1 MSCGAFGMPSILSAT
16 FPSLNSMIVGSAS
29 TLYFDAMLGYFSVFI
44 FCAGGRRRVVLA
56 CEAVFARET
65 CWELFCRLFVFWVSD
80 ERGGGGGKGG
90 KGGGGGGRRQKT
102 ASTGTHHQLH
112 PVLAHCPRDFGQ
124 DVAREH
130 LARAA
135 PRGVEVHE
143 HGHGRSLDH
152 VVERRVRFL
161 RRVSHARIPA
171 TRRIVRYFQSAGCG
185 HGGGAGSPPAVRGA
199 HGRARDD

>member
-44 FCAGGRRRVVLA
+44 FCAGGRRRVVRVRRCLLVRRA
-56 CEAVFARET
+56 GNCSVVFSCFGSQTKEAE
-65 CWELFCRLFVFWVSD
+65 EEGKEGEEEE
-80 ERGGGGGKGG
+80 ER
-90 KGGGGGGRRQKT
+90 RRQKT

-199 HGRARDD
+199 HGRVRDD

>member
-29 TLYFDAMLGYFSVFI
+29 TLYFEAMLGYFSVFI
-44 FCAGGRRRVVLA
+44 FCVGGRRRVVLVRRCLLVRRA
-56 CEAVFARET
+56 GNCSVVFSVFGSRTKEAE
-65 CWELFCRLFVFWVSD
+65 ED
-80 ERGGGGGKGG
+80 GKEGKGEEG
-90 KGGGGGGRRQKT
+90 RRRQKT

-112 PVLAHCPRDFGQ
+112 PVLAHGPRDFGQ

-130 LARAA
+130 LARPA

-161 RRVSHARIPA
+161 RRASHARIPA

-185 HGGGAGSPPAVRGA
+185 HGGGAGSPVAVRGA

>member
-29 TLYFDAMLGYFSVFI
+29 TLYFEAMLGYFSVFI
-44 FCAGGRRRVVLA
+44 FCVGGRRRVVLA
-56 CEAVFARET
+56 CEAMFARET
-65 CWELFCRLFVFWVSD
+65 CWWELFCRLFGFWFSD
-80 ERGGGGGKGG
+80 ERGGGGWKGG
-90 KGGGGGGRRQKT
+90 KGGGGTTQTENGM
-102 ASTGTHHQLH
+102 TGTHHQLH
-112 PVLAHCPRDFGQ
+112 PVLAHGPRDFGQ

>member
-1 MSCGAFGMPSILSAT
+1 MRRAGNCSVVFTCFGSQT
-16 FPSLNSMIVGSAS
+16 K
-29 TLYFDAMLGYFSVFI
+29 
-44 FCAGGRRRVVLA
+44 
-56 CEAVFARET
+56 EAAE
-65 CWELFCRLFVFWVSD
+65 E
-80 ERGGGGGKGG
+80 GKEG
-90 KGGGGGGRRQKT
+90 KEGKEEEEKRRRQKT

-171 TRRIVRYFQSAGCG
+171 TRRIVRYFKSAGCG

>member
-44 FCAGGRRRVVLA
+44 FCVGGRRRVVLA

-90 KGGGGGGRRQKT
+90 RGGGGTTQTENGIDGN
-102 ASTGTHHQLH
+102 QLH

-161 RRVSHARIPA
+161 RRVSHARM

>member
-1 MSCGAFGMPSILSAT
+1 MSCGAFGMPSILSVT

-44 FCAGGRRRVVLA
+44 FCAGGRRRVVRVRRCLLVRCA
-56 CEAVFARET
+56 GNCSVVFSCFRSQTKEAE
-65 CWELFCRLFVFWVSD
+65 EEGKEGEEEE
-80 ERGGGGGKGG
+80 ER
-90 KGGGGGGRRQKT
+90 RRQKT
-102 ASTGTHHQLH
+102 ASIGTHHQLH

-161 RRVSHARIPA
+161 RRASHARIPA

-185 HGGGAGSPPAVRGA
+185 HGGGAGSPVAVRGA

>member
-44 FCAGGRRRVVLA
+44 FCAGGRRRVVRVRRCLLVRRA
-56 CEAVFARET
+56 GICSVVFTCFVSQTKEAAE
-65 CWELFCRLFVFWVSD
+65 E
-80 ERGGGGGKGG
+80 GKEG
-90 KGGGGGGRRQKT
+90 KEEEEKRRRQKT

-130 LARAA
+130 LARTA

-161 RRVSHARIPA
+161 RRVSHARIPG